1 MKAPTE
7 QLEFFARCASGFEAT
22 LAGELRGLGAQ
33 RVRPLKG
40 GVAFFGTVE
49 SAYLACLWSRVATRI
64 QLVLARVAAAD
75 AETLYREVVTL
86 PWEDHLAPQ
95 STLAVRAHGENKQ
108 LRNTQFT
115 ALKVKDAVCDRLRK
129 ARGERPNVDAKNPGF
144 ALDVS
149 VHKDKASLYLNL
161 SGPSLHR
168 RGYREDGVQTEAPLK
183 ETLAAG
189 MLLAASSLEV
199 IQGLVAGEA
208 AVGEAVAGETTAG
221 KTSTQEKRA
230 LPGYLFLDPLC
241 GSGTLAIEAALMAAD
256 VAPGLLRTH
265 WGFTGWAQH
274 EQVTWQGLHEEA
286 TTRKAEGLA
295 RLAGNAQ
302 GKPLFLAGDVD
313 ARAIEIA
320 QANAE
325 RAGVAELIEF
335 HVADAAALLSS
346 SADFAA
352 IVASRGLLATNP
364 PYGERLLEAG
374 QLSGVY
380 QALRQC
386 IEQLPATWDLAIIT
400 PDEGIDAALGEVA
413 SQTIDC
419 YNGPIET
426 KLRFYQ
432 NRAARTQ
439 LHLISLAGR
448 ECSVPVFEAGSEQFA
463 ARLRK
468 VAKERAKWARKEGV
482 SCYRIYD
489 TDLPDYALS
498 VDLYQ
503 HAQTGECYARLAEYQ
518 APASIDP
525 LLADRR
531 FQDAV
536 AIVPAVLDL
545 DSARVFSKVRKRA
558 KGGQQYREARGEAF
572 VLPVQ
577 ESGYTFEVD
586 LNSYL
591 DTGLFLDHRITREL
605 LGSLAGGKRVLNLF
619 AYTGTATV
627 HAAGG
632 GAASTT
638 TVDLSNTYL
647 AWAKR
652 NMELNGFTG
661 PQHQFVRANVRDWLD
676 QAIAQLEAGTP
687 GQPAAQKQ
695 PVAQGQPAP
704 HTHPFDL
711 VFCDPPTFSN
721 SKAMGEHSFEVQRDH
736 VELLTKIKR
745 LLAPGARVIFS
756 CNLRNFKFDEEALA
770 AAGLVVR
777 DISPETI
784 PADFA
789 RTPKI
794 HYCFEIKLP

>member
-7 QLEFFARCASGFEAT
+7 QLELFARCASGFEAV
-22 LAGELRGLGAQ
+22 LASELRALGAQ

-40 GVAFFGTVE
+40 GVAFFGTQE
-49 SAYLACLWSRVATRI
+49 DAYRACLWTRTATRI
-64 QLVLARVAAAD
+64 QLVLARIAAMD
-75 AETLYREVVTL
+75 AETLYREAKAF
-86 PWEDHLAPQ
+86 PWELHVATGA
-95 STLAVRAHGENKQ
+95 SLAVQAHGQNKQ

-115 ALKVKDAVCDRLRK
+115 ALKVKDAVCDHLREV
-129 ARGERPNVDAKNPGF
+129 RGNRPNIDAKNPDC
-144 ALDVS
+144 ALDIS
-149 VHKDKASLYLNL
+149 IHKDRATLYLNL
-161 SGPSLHR
+161 SGPSLHKR
-168 RGYREDGVQTEAPLK
+168 AYREDGVQTEAPLK

-189 MLLAASSLEV
+189 MLLAAGWTRFG
-199 IQGLVAGEA
+199 QAKDQ
-208 AVGEAVAGETTAG
+208 GETADSNMQAAPG
-221 KTSTQEKRA
+221 KV
-230 LPGYLFLDPLC
+230 FVDPLC
-241 GSGTLAIEAALMAAD
+241 GSGTLVIEAALIAAD
-256 VAPGLLRTH
+256 IAPGLLRTR
-265 WGFTGWAQH
+265 WGFMGWAQH
-274 EQVTWQGLHEEA
+274 SEVIWQQVYEQAVQSKT
-286 TTRKAEGLA
+286 EGLA
-295 RLAGNAQ
+295 QLATYTQ
-302 GKPLFLAGDVD
+302 DRPCFLAGDKD
-313 ARAIEIA
+313 PRAIEVA
-320 QANAE
+320 QANAR
-325 RAGVAELIEF
+325 RAGVSELIEF
-335 HVADAAALLSS
+335 CVADAAVLL
-346 SADFAA
+346 AGDMAP
-352 IVASRGLLATNP
+352 RGLLATNP
-364 PYGERLLEAG
+364 PYGERLMEAG

-380 QALRQC
+380 HAMRNC
-386 IEQLPATWDLAIIT
+386 IERLPRAWDLAIIT
-400 PDEGIDAALGEVA
+400 PDESIDTTIGEVA
-413 SQTIDC
+413 SQTLSC

-426 KLRFYQ
+426 KLRLYQ
-432 NRAARTQ
+432 NRASRTQ
-439 LHLISLAGR
+439 LNLVSLAGFER
-448 ECSVPVFEAGSEQFA
+448 SVLTFEAGSEQFA

-489 TDLPDYALS
+489 ADLPDYALS

-503 HAQTGECYARLAEYQ
+503 HAQTGEVCARLAEYQ
-518 APASIDP
+518 APASINP

-531 FQDAV
+531 FQDAT
-536 AIVPAVLDL
+536 AIVPALLDI
-545 DSARVFSKVRKRA
+545 DSSHVFSKVRKRA
-558 KGGQQYREARGEAF
+558 KGGQQYREARGEAH
-572 VLPVQ
+572 VLSVL

-591 DTGLFLDHRITREL
+591 DTGLFLDHRITRNM
-605 LGSLAGGKRVLNLF
+605 LGSMAEGKRFLNLF

-627 HAAGG
+627 YAAGG

-661 PQHQFVRANVRDWLD
+661 PQHQFVRANVREWLD
-676 QAIAQLEAGTP
+676 QTIVQLEAGTP

-721 SKAMGEHSFEVQRDH
+721 SKAMGERSFEVQRDH

-756 CNLRNFKFDEEALA
+756 CNLRNFKLDV

-794 HYCFEIKLP
+794 HYCFEIQLP

>member
-49 SAYLACLWSRVATRI
+49 SAYRACLWSRVATRI

-75 AETLYREVVTL
+75 AETLYHEVVAL

-95 STLAVRAHGENKQ
+95 ATLAVRAHGENKQ

-129 ARGERPNVDAKNPGF
+129 ARGERPNVDAKNPDF

-189 MLLAASSLEV
+189 MLLAAGWDEFV
-199 IQGLVAGEA
+199 FV
-208 AVGEAVAGETTAG
+208 
-221 KTSTQEKRA
+221 
-230 LPGYLFLDPLC
+230 DPLC

-256 VAPGLLRTH
+256 AAPGLLRTH

-274 EQVTWQGLHEEA
+274 SQETWQRLQEEA

-335 HVADAAALLSS
+335 RVADAAALLSS

-352 IVASRGLLATNP
+352 IVPSRGLTPYGLAPCGLLATNP

-374 QLSGVY
+374 QLNGVY
-380 QALRQC
+380 QALHQC

-413 SQTIDC
+413 SQTLSC

-432 NRAARTQ
+432 NRAARTP

-536 AIVPAVLDL
+536 ALVPAVLDL

-577 ESGYTFEVD
+577 ESGFTFEVD

-605 LGSLAGGKRVLNLF
+605 LGTLAEGKRVLNLF

-661 PQHQFVRANVRDWLD
+661 PQHQFVRANVREWLD
-676 QAIAQLEAGTP
+676 QAVRDQL
-687 GQPAAQKQ
+687 
-695 PVAQGQPAP
+695 
-704 HTHPFDL
+704 FDL

-721 SKAMGEHSFEVQRDH
+721 SKAMGERSFEVQRDH

-745 LLAPGARVIFS
+745 LLAPGARVMFS
-756 CNLRNFKFDEEALA
+756 CNLRNFKLDEEALV

-794 HYCFEIKLP
+794 HYCFEILLP

>member
-49 SAYLACLWSRVATRI
+49 SAYRACLWSRVATRI

-75 AETLYREVVTL
+75 AETLYREVVAL
-86 PWEDHLAPQ
+86 PWEEHLAPQ
-95 STLAVRAHGENKQ
+95 ATLAVRAHGENKQ

-129 ARGERPNVDAKNPGF
+129 VWGERPNVDAKNPDF

-208 AVGEAVAGETTAG
+208 AVGEAVAGETAANE
-221 KTSTQEKRA
+221 TSPQEKCA

-241 GSGTLAIEAALMAAD
+241 GSGTLAIEAALMTAD
-256 VAPGLLRTH
+256 AAPGLLRTH

-274 EQVTWQGLHEEA
+274 SQETWQRLHEEA

-295 RLAGNAQ
+295 RLASQAQ
-302 GKPLFLAGDVD
+302 GKALFLAGDVD
-313 ARAIEIA
+313 SRAIEIA
-320 QANAE
+320 QANAQ
-325 RAGVAELIEF
+325 RSGVADLIEF
-335 HVADAAALLSS
+335 RVADAAALLSS
-346 SADFAA
+346 SANFMATEA
-352 IVASRGLLATNP
+352 PHALAPHALAPHGMLATNP

-380 QALRQC
+380 QALHQC
-386 IEQLPATWDLAIIT
+386 IEHLPATWDLAIIT

-413 SQTIDC
+413 SKTLSC

-432 NRAARTQ
+432 NRAARTP

-448 ECSVPVFEAGSEQFA
+448 KCSVPVFEAGSEQFA

-605 LGSLAGGKRVLNLF
+605 LGTLAEGKRVLNLF

-676 QAIAQLEAGTP
+676 QAVRDQL
-687 GQPAAQKQ
+687 
-695 PVAQGQPAP
+695 
-704 HTHPFDL
+704 FDL

-721 SKAMGEHSFEVQRDH
+721 SKAMGERSFEVQRDH

-745 LLAPGARVIFS
+745 LLAPGARVMFS
-756 CNLRNFKFDEEALA
+756 CNLRNFKLDEEALV

-794 HYCFEIKLP
+794 HY